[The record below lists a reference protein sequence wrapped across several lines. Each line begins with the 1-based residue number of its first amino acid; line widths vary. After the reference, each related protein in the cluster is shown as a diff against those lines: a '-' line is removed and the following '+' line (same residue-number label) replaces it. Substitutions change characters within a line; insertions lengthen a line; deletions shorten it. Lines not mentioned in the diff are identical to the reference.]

1 MKKYRIICLILCLVM
16 LLQLAGMPVRADETD
31 GTEPA
36 ESTTQQT
43 EAASENK
50 VAVPEVPVGSVSI
63 TSGCR
68 TIEGQMPLGGT
79 EKMLQTAQS
88 AFIFETTTQT
98 VIYAYCPDIRLAPG
112 SLSKIMTALIA
123 IEEGNLDDVVTVST
137 HEISQLPKEAITLP
151 FKSGEQVTVRDL
163 LHALILES
171 ANDAALLIAEYI
183 DGNETAFVER
193 MNQRVLEMDCDNT
206 YFTNCHGLDD
216 PQQYTTARDMAK
228 ITWIATQNPE
238 FEALF
243 GATSYTIQSIY
254 EQEEADEVAK
264 DKRRSGLASGNY
276 LIYDLYLPQF
286 NDNRVTGGM
295 PSFVSAA
302 SGASISFTAQ
312 ADNMNYVMVLMGCNR
327 TMEDNGWKVKYYGNF
342 NEALDILEYT
352 FNGYT
357 INRLLYEGQ
366 TLRQFTVS
374 NAENDVVACSGVAMD
389 TVLPKEARMANLSL
403 RYSVNDG
410 GLSAPIQRDERIGTV
425 QLWYNS
431 CCVAE
436 APLYAKNEVR
446 PFGNSGLEIFG
457 ATRDDSDVGGVLK
470 FLGVVLLVVLVPVAG
485 YLIYNH
491 LRRQMARARRRRRRA
506 SRRRSR

>member
-1 MKKYRIICLILCLVM
+1 MKKYRVICLILSLVM
-16 LLQLAGMPVRADETD
+16 LLQLTCIRVRADETD
-31 GTEPA
+31 ASDATEP
-36 ESTTQQT
+36 
-43 EAASENK
+43 SEQEEY
-50 VAVPEVPVGSVSI
+50 VHQIAVPQVSDGSVSI

-68 TIEGQMPLGGT
+68 TIEAQMPLGGT
-79 EKMLQTAQS
+79 EKLLQSAQS
-88 AFIFETTTQT
+88 AFVFETTTET
-98 VIYAYCPDIRLAPG
+98 VVYAYCPDIRLAPG

-123 IEEGNLDDVVTVST
+123 IEVGNLDDIVTVST
-137 HEISQLPKEAITLP
+137 HEISQLPTGAITLP

-183 DGNETAFVER
+183 DGNEVAFVER
-193 MNQRVLEMDCDNT
+193 MNQKVQELGCINT

-228 ITWIATQNPE
+228 ITWYATQNPTFAE
-238 FEALF
+238 LF
-243 GATSYTIQSIY
+243 RATSYTIQSIH
-254 EQEEADEVAK
+254 EQEEADEVK
-264 DKRRSGLASGNY
+264 ENKRRAGLASGNY

-302 SGASISFTAQ
+302 SGASISFTAE
-312 ADNMNYVMVLMGCNR
+312 AGGMSYVFVLLGCSR

-342 NEALDILEYT
+342 NEALDILKYT
-352 FNGYT
+352 FDGYT

-366 TLRQFTVS
+366 TLRQFSVS
-374 NAENDVVACSGVAMD
+374 NAENDVAACSNVSMD

-410 GLSAPIQRDERIGTV
+410 GLSAPLKEGQRIGTV
-425 QLWYNS
+425 QFWYNS

-436 APLYAKNEVR
+436 APLYAKSEVR
-446 PFGNSGLEIFG
+446 PAGNSGLEIFG
-457 ATRDDSDVGGVLK
+457 ATKDDSDIGGVLK
-470 FLGVVLLVVLVPVAG
+470 FLGVVLLVVLVPVTG
-485 YLIYNH
+485 YLVYNH

>member
-1 MKKYRIICLILCLVM
+1 MKKYRVICFLLCLAM
-16 LLQLAGMPVRADETD
+16 LFQITCVGVRADESET
-31 GTEPA
+31 T
-36 ESTTQQT
+36 ESTQESADRT
-43 EAASENK
+43 
-50 VAVPEVPVGSVSI
+50 AVPDVPEGSISI

-68 TIEGQMPLGGT
+68 TIEAQMPLGGS

-88 AFIFETTTQT
+88 VFVFETTTQT
-98 VIYAYCPDIRLAPG
+98 AVYAYCPDIRLAPG

-123 IEEGNLDDVVTVST
+123 LEEGNLDDVITVST
-137 HEISQLPKEAITLP
+137 HEISQLPVGAITLP

-183 DGNETAFVER
+183 DGNEVAFVER
-193 MNQRVLEMDCDNT
+193 MNQKALELDCSNT

-216 PQQYTTARDMAK
+216 PQQYTTARDMAR
-228 ITWIATQNPE
+228 ITWFATQNPE
-238 FEALF
+238 FAELF

-254 EQEEADEVAK
+254 EKEEEEEVKK
-264 DKRRSGLASGNY
+264 DRRRSGLASGNY

-286 NDNRVTGGM
+286 NDRRVTGGM
-295 PSFVSAA
+295 PSYVSAA
-302 SGASISFTAQ
+302 SGASISFTAE
-312 ADNMNYVMVLMGCNR
+312 ADGMSYVFVIMGAQR
-327 TMEDNGWKVKYYGNF
+327 TYNEEDTWKVDYYGNF

-352 FNGYT
+352 FSGYT

-366 TLRQFTVS
+366 TLRQFSVS
-374 NAENDVVACSGVAMD
+374 NAENDVAAYSGVAMD

-410 GLSAPIQRDERIGTV
+410 GLSAPIKKDERIGTV
-425 QLWYNS
+425 QLWYNA

-436 APLYAKNEVR
+436 AALFAENEVR
-446 PFGNSGLEIFG
+446 PFGNSGLEIYG
-457 ATRDDSDVGGVLK
+457 ATRDDSDLAGVLK
-470 FLGVVLLVVLVPVAG
+470 FLGVVLLVVLVPAAG
-485 YLIYNH
+485 YLIYNS

>member
-1 MKKYRIICLILCLVM
+1 MKKIRVICFFLCLGM
-16 LLQLAGMPVRADETD
+16 MLQLTGVRARADETD
-31 GTEPA
+31 PTEGTDPA
-36 ESTTQQT
+36 QQT
-43 EAASENK
+43 EP
-50 VAVPEVPVGSVSI
+50 VHQIAVPEVPAGSVSI

-68 TIEGQMPLGGT
+68 TIEAQMPLGGT
-79 EKMLQTAQS
+79 EKLLQSAQS
-88 AFIFETTTQT
+88 AFVFETTTET
-98 VIYAYCPDIRLAPG
+98 LLYAYCPDIRLAPG

-137 HEISQLPKEAITLP
+137 HEISLLPAAAITLP

-183 DGNETAFVER
+183 DGNEAAFVER
-193 MNQRVLEMDCDNT
+193 MNQWALDIGCDNT

-228 ITWIATQNPE
+228 ITLYATQNPE
-238 FEALF
+238 FAQLF

-254 EQEEADEVAK
+254 EKEEEENVAK
-264 DKRRSGLASGNY
+264 EKRRSGLASGNY

-295 PSFVSAA
+295 PSYVSAA
-302 SGASISFTAQ
+302 SGASISFTAE
-312 ADNMNYVMVLMGCNR
+312 AGGMNYVFVLMGCNR

-366 TLRQFTVS
+366 TLRQFSVS
-374 NAENDVVACSGVAMD
+374 NAENDVAACSGVAMD
-389 TVLPKEARMANLSL
+389 TVLPKEALMANLSL

-410 GLSAPIQRDERIGTV
+410 GLSAPIKEGERIGTV
-425 QLWYNS
+425 QLWYNA

-436 APLYAKNEVR
+436 AALYAKSEVR

-457 ATRDDSDVGGVLK
+457 ATRDDSDLAGVMK

-485 YLIYNH
+485 YLIYNS